1 MTRMI
6 WSVKPA
12 IQLPQMSPKAWCGS
26 VTTFL
31 GLGAVSSAYLDE
43 TGVVCQRAMQGAA
56 PACYSFG
63 GMNPPVAPARE
74 PQSAGAV
81 LMVRPARFAFNP
93 QTAASNAFQSTQLQS
108 GDSAT
113 QESALR
119 EFDALAAKL
128 AHAGVTVI
136 AAKDTP
142 SPVKPDAV
150 FPNNWVSFHRDGTVV
165 LYPML
170 AANRRWERR
179 EELIQQ
185 VTRDGGFRVT
195 QTVDLSYRE
204 DQGKFLEGTGSL
216 VLDRAERIAYAAL
229 SPRTD
234 LDVLGEFAQ
243 QLDYDLVT
251 FDAFDPGGKPVYHT
265 NVLMAVGSRFAVLCG
280 ETISDRGHRGAVTE
294 KLRATGHEVL
304 EISMSQMIRFA
315 GNILELSPASGTV
328 IAMSSTAWN
337 SFDPAQRRTLE
348 AHGSVVVA
356 DIPVIEGLGG
366 GGVRCMLAEIHLPK
380 R

>member
-1 MTRMI
+1 MQRE
-6 WSVKPA
+6 
-12 IQLPQMSPKAWCGS
+12 
-26 VTTFL
+26 
-31 GLGAVSSAYLDE
+31 SSA
-43 TGVVCQRAMQGAA
+43 A
-56 PACYSFG
+56 ACYSFG
-63 GMNPPVAPARE
+63 GMNPSVAPLRE

-93 QTAASNAFQSTQLQS
+93 QTAASNAFQSPSVTRA
-108 GDSAT
+108 GDST
-113 QESALR
+113 TEESALR
-119 EFDALAAKL
+119 EFDGLAGKL
-128 AHAGVTVI
+128 VHAGVAVI
-136 AAKDTP
+136 AAEDTP
-142 SPVKPDAV
+142 SPVKPDAI

-170 AANRRWERR
+170 AENRRWERR

-204 DQGKFLEGTGSL
+204 NQGKFLEGTGSL
-216 VLDRAERIAYAAL
+216 VLDRAHRVAYAAL

-251 FDAFDPGGKPVYHT
+251 FDAVVARVPVYHT
-265 NVLMAVGSRFAVLCG
+265 NVLMAVGSHFAVLCA
-280 ETISDRGHRGAVTE
+280 ETISDPGHRGAVTE

-304 EISMSQMIRFA
+304 EISMSQMNRFA
-315 GNILELSPASGTV
+315 ANILELLPPSGAV
-328 IAMSSTAWN
+328 IAMSTTAWN
-337 SFDPAQRRTLE
+337 SFEPAQRRVLE
-348 AHGSVVVA
+348 GFGGVVAA

>member
-1 MTRMI
+1 
-6 WSVKPA
+6 
-12 IQLPQMSPKAWCGS
+12 
-26 VTTFL
+26 
-31 GLGAVSSAYLDE
+31 
-43 TGVVCQRAMQGAA
+43 
-56 PACYSFG
+56 
-63 GMNPPVAPARE
+63 MNPPVAPAPE
-74 PQSAGAV
+74 PQSAGTV

-93 QTAASNAFQSTQLQS
+93 QTAASNAFQSSSSPGQS
-108 GDSAT
+108 GDSAAA
-113 QESALR
+113 QSAQR
-119 EFDALAAKL
+119 EFDDLAGRL
-128 AHAGVTVI
+128 VNAGVVVI
-136 AAKDTP
+136 AAEDTP

-185 VTRDGGFRVT
+185 VAREGSFRITR
-195 QTVDLSYRE
+195 TVDLSYRE

-216 VLDRAERIAYAAL
+216 VLDRARRAAYAAI

-251 FDAFDPGGKPVYHT
+251 FEAFDPAGKPVYHT
-265 NVLMAVGSRFAVLCG
+265 NVLMAVGTRFAVLCG
-280 ETISDRGHRGAVTE
+280 DAIRDRGHRDAVTE

-304 EISMSQMIRFA
+304 DISMGQMTRFA
-315 GNILELSPASGTV
+315 GNILELAPPSGTV
-328 IAMSSTAWN
+328 IAMSTAAWG
-337 SFDPAQRRTLE
+337 SFEPMQRRFIE
-348 AHGSVVVA
+348 RHGSVVAA

-380 R
+380 RCRG